1 MCDVCTLGKS
11 AQQAH
16 PKRASYD
23 VSRSFQLVTTDLM
36 GPLSPPAL
44 GRFRYVSN
52 FLDQLTKWNEV
63 FLLKEKNSAVDT
75 VQLYNQA
82 VVIPSGL
89 RLERL
94 RADKGGENRGEAF
107 RKYCLHVGIKLEFAS
122 TNTPQQIGANE
133 RLGRTLAGMVH
144 CLLFD
149 SGLPSFLWGE
159 LFLTASYLSNRA
171 PHAALGNKTP
181 FQALYGKPAHL
192 EHLRAIG
199 ARALVHIETFTKK
212 LDACAWEGRLVGY
225 STDITSFRVYHPK
238 TRKVRE
244 SRNVVFIETP
254 SVAPDPDLM
263 LDEGALECHEP
274 DDLVRDVRNYATR
287 LDLGS
292 SSDNRTPDDVSVRQ
306 LLEQLRD
313 VTDRDLRVTSA
324 CTETPETPPVQQP
337 SPPDTQS
344 SSGGETPPAG
354 GDSPVSSQPSNP
366 SVPNARTLREL
377 GSLPFL
383 RRGSFPMS
391 DTEMECIDSLSL
403 RTLPRIPSF
412 TVTRLKGPS
421 RFLKASNR
429 R

>member
-1 MCDVCTLGKS
+1 MDILRKEKRNGVEYTGDLPMCDVCTLGKS

-94 RADKGGENRGEAF
+94 RADKEGENRGEAF

-149 SGLPSFLWGE
+149 SGLPSF
-159 LFLTASYLSNRA
+159 F
-171 PHAALGNKTP
+171 
-181 FQALYGKPAHL
+181 
-192 EHLRAIG
+192 
-199 ARALVHIETFTKK
+199 
-212 LDACAWEGRLVGY
+212 VG
-225 STDITSFRVYHPK
+225 
-238 TRKVRE
+238 
-244 SRNVVFIETP
+244 
-254 SVAPDPDLM
+254 
-263 LDEGALECHEP
+263 
-274 DDLVRDVRNYATR
+274 
-287 LDLGS
+287 
-292 SSDNRTPDDVSVRQ
+292 
-306 LLEQLRD
+306 
-313 VTDRDLRVTSA
+313 
-324 CTETPETPPVQQP
+324 
-337 SPPDTQS
+337 
-344 SSGGETPPAG
+344 
-354 GDSPVSSQPSNP
+354 
-366 SVPNARTLREL
+366 
-377 GSLPFL
+377 
-383 RRGSFPMS
+383 
-391 DTEMECIDSLSL
+391 
-403 RTLPRIPSF
+403 RTLPYGILPEQPSSA
-412 TVTRLKGPS
+412 RSSGQQDALPGPL
-421 RFLKASNR
+421 RQASSP
-429 R
+429 